1 MKTLSLLFIV
11 ISLIS
16 LINADVFS
24 NTVDFG
30 LVSKSKF
37 VSQTFSNIALPA
49 SSFNLEGVQVVILNK
64 TSNQAFNHNFLSSC
78 TIDFTSSGR
87 KIVSFTASNI
97 ENQLVFPSPYLVQIS
112 NNLNL
117 TVSIYALNVEPQDIS
132 IAYYMKWEENSGSKT
147 IVKLTRTASSVVSN
161 FSTFSVP
168 QGSGSGFVIQNSIPW
183 ISNAEAMDFQ
193 ASVSP
198 GIISLSFVEQ
208 MNGQNTVICKSL
220 PVYNDRF
227 LVKMSSCDNVVSLF
241 KGATYVTQAVYN
253 NTVPLKNVI
262 ANFGFYVGYPTPTT
276 TTTTT
281 SATTGGGSTSHA
293 TTSATTGGGSGST
306 SHATTSATTGGG
318 SSSSPSTT
326 HASTTGG
333 GHTTSPSTS
342 SSSHATS
349 GHHGS
354 HSQSESGSHSQ
365 SESGS
370 QSQSQSQSE
379 SGSQSQS
386 DSFTTTTAGS
396 QSDSFPDSSDGPS
409 YTSGSSGSSGTYI
422 WNGKG
427 VKIDIF

>member
-64 TSNQAFNHNFLSSC
+64 TSNQAFNHNFLSTC

-112 NNLNL
+112 DNLNL

-147 IVKLTRTASSVVSN
+147 IVKLTRTATSVVSN

-168 QGSGSGFVIQNSIPW
+168 QGSGTGFVIQNSIPW

-281 SATTGGGSTSHA
+281 TGGGGSTSHA
-293 TTSATTGGGSGST
+293 TTSTTGGGST
-306 SHATTSATTGGG
+306 SHVTTSTTGGG
-318 SSSSPSTT
+318 GSTSPSTT

-333 GHTTSPSTS
+333 GHTTGPSTS

-370 QSQSQSQSE
+370 QSESQSQSQSQSE
-379 SGSQSQS
+379 SGS

>member
-1 MKTLSLLFIV
+1 MKILSLLFIV
-11 ISLIS
+11 ICLIS

-37 VSQTFSNIALPA
+37 ASQTFSNIALPT
-49 SSFNLEGVQVVILNK
+49 SSFNLEGIQVVILNK
-64 TSNQAFNHNFLSSC
+64 TSNQAFNHNFISTC
-78 TIDFTSSGR
+78 TIDFTSGGR
-87 KIVSFTASNI
+87 KIVSFSASNI

-112 NNLNL
+112 GNVNL
-117 TVSIYALNVEPQDIS
+117 TVSIYALNVEPEDIS

-147 IVKLTRTASSVVSN
+147 IVKLTRTATSVVSN

-168 QGSGSGFVIQNSIPW
+168 QGSGTGFIIQNSIPW
-183 ISNAEAMDFQ
+183 ISNAEAMNFQ
-193 ASVSP
+193 ASVSS
-198 GIISLSFVEQ
+198 GIISLSFIEQ
-208 MNGQNTVICKSL
+208 MNGQNTLICKSL
-220 PVYNDRF
+220 PIYNDKF
-227 LVKMSSCDNVVSLF
+227 LVKMSGCDNVISLF
-241 KGATYVTQAVYN
+241 KGATYVTQAIYN
-253 NTVPLKNVI
+253 NTIPLKNVI
-262 ANFGFYVGYPTPTT
+262 ANFGFYVGYPTPTPST

-281 SATTGGGSTSHA
+281 GGGGSTSPSTTHASTSTATTGGG
-293 TTSATTGGGSGST
+293 GGST
-306 SHATTSATTGGG
+306 
-318 SSSSPSTT
+318 SPSTT

-333 GHTTSPSTS
+333 GHTGPSTS

-370 QSQSQSQSE
+370 Q
-379 SGSQSQS
+379 SQSQS

>member
-64 TSNQAFNHNFLSSC
+64 TSNQAFNHNFLSTC

-112 NNLNL
+112 DNLNL
-117 TVSIYALNVEPQDIS
+117 TVSMYALNVEPQDIS

-147 IVKLTRTASSVVSN
+147 IVKLTRTATSVVSN

-168 QGSGSGFVIQNSIPW
+168 QGSGTGFVIQNSIPW

-281 SATTGGGSTSHA
+281 GGGGSTSHA
-293 TTSATTGGGSGST
+293 TTSTTGGGST
-306 SHATTSATTGGG
+306 SHVTTSTTGGG
-318 SSSSPSTT
+318 GSTSPSTT

-333 GHTTSPSTS
+333 GHTTGPSTS

-370 QSQSQSQSE
+370 QSESQSQSQSQSE
-379 SGSQSQS
+379 SGS